1 MVRQASDARK
11 SVPEGDIGFLPY
23 SAAPGD
29 ALFFLCRS
37 VFSGNSVEGKGT
49 LPVIETAVLFL
60 AAGTGRAVVERVD
73 DAAPFTMI
81 SCAGMPERLKMH
93 LQMLKRRDLAF
104 DVGNMLVH
112 KIVDPCAAD
121 RRIVLKCK
129 KIPDFGEIH
138 AVQPAAADEM
148 KPFHG
153 VVSVEPVV

>member
-1 MVRQASDARK
+1 M
-11 SVPEGDIGFLPY
+11 
-23 SAAPGD
+23 
-29 ALFFLCRS
+29 
-37 VFSGNSVEGKGT
+37 
-49 LPVIETAVLFL
+49 PVIETAVFFL
-60 AAGTGRAVVERVD
+60 AACTGRAVVERID
-73 DAAPFTMI
+73 DAATFTMI

-129 KIPDFGEIH
+129 KIPDFGKIH